1 MKSDPY
7 YPNLEEEACH
17 SEAVVC
23 LQRDLRGAEV
33 GPLVHDVQLQGEGG
47 AIQGV
52 LRPAAVILTHTT
64 AIIRDRKDGPRSFH
78 TVRTKPPT
86 IIALGPCLSPVEV
99 QLQHLVRSLQGSTR
113 HYSHLSL
120 GIQLLEGKEK
130 ERYEGEQNC
139 WFERTF
145 IKCKYRPQSA
155 HC

>member
-1 MKSDPY
+1 MA
-7 YPNLEEEACH
+7 L
-17 SEAVVC
+17 
-23 LQRDLRGAEV
+23 LQSQVHGANV
-33 GPLVHDVQLQGEGG
+33 RPLVHDVELQGEGG

-52 LRPAAVILTHTT
+52 LRPAAVILTHTHTT

-86 IIALGPCLSPVEV
+86 IIALGTCLSPVEV
-99 QLQHLVRSLQGSTR
+99 QLQHLVRSFQGSSR

-120 GIQLLEGKEK
+120 SVQLLEGKEK

-145 IKCKYRPQSA
+145 IKC
-155 HC
+155 